1 MLWKGL
7 FPFALK
13 ATETEAEHLE
23 LSSEST
29 AAKSPEISPFTPPTL
44 LWTWGKSQSFS
55 AFFLFPHLWTG
66 CTSIPVF
73 LTLSASQQHF
83 RPEDRRK
90 RQMLIIRVGE
100 GRNCIHWRV
109 NLLGMLAFSS
119 NFLTLFSYLLPITLL
134 KQNLKGNSRSQIK
147 RLGLHVGET
156 VLESQSHTFTIFLHL

>member
-1 MLWKGL
+1 
-7 FPFALK
+7 
-13 ATETEAEHLE
+13 
-23 LSSEST
+23 
-29 AAKSPEISPFTPPTL
+29 
-44 LWTWGKSQSFS
+44 
-55 AFFLFPHLWTG
+55 
-66 CTSIPVF
+66 
-73 LTLSASQQHF
+73 
-83 RPEDRRK
+83 
-90 RQMLIIRVGE
+90 MLIIRVGE